1 MRCSELASRRLP
13 PQVGLFDALL
23 LHWLVVGALVLML
36 APAWQ
41 HAWLGWLP
49 YWLVLVPAALLGW
62 RWMAAKRRA
71 GQLVPA
77 LPETEPRRVR
87 FALRRGLAAQPCTL
101 RATLEIPS
109 RHAFHPA
116 SHRPRSRPGPG
127 RPGLRR
133 RRQQRQD

>member
-62 RWMAAKRRA
+62 RWTVARHRRLYPA
-71 GQLVPA
+71 PVLVA
-77 LPETEPRRVR
+77 QPEYGSAPKWSRRCWTERRVTTASPMRSRIRSKPRRER
-87 FALRRGLAAQPCTL
+87 TA
-101 RATLEIPS
+101 I
-109 RHAFHPA
+109 
-116 SHRPRSRPGPG
+116 RSS
-127 RPGLRR
+127 
-133 RRQQRQD
+133 